1 MLTLNFKT
9 APYWID
15 LIDGT
20 GIRFKVRPFS
30 STLLERAHDMAD
42 AMMAQG
48 AAALAPASPD
58 AAAGNDD
65 TDQQE
70 TSRRVRRATL
80 TIAVAKLVILEWE
93 GVEDDDGTP
102 VPVSPEAIEFAV
114 DLPLINAAFT
124 EKYVK
129 PGFIM
134 GLEKKGFAPLP
145 SGNSAGAQN
154 TAETASPFTE
164 TDAAPQGE
172 TPATAT

>member
-1 MLTLNFKT
+1 MLTLNFNT

-15 LIDGT
+15 IIDGT

-42 AMMAQG
+42 AMIARD

-58 AAAGNDD
+58 AVAGNDD
-65 TDQQE
+65 ADQQV

-80 TIAVAKLVILEWE
+80 TIAVAKLVIIEWE
-93 GVEDDDGTP
+93 GVEGADGSP

-114 DLPLINAAFT
+114 DLPLINQGFG
-124 EKYVK
+124 EKYVN
-129 PGFIM
+129 PGIVM

-145 SGNSAGAQN
+145 NGNSAGAQN
-154 TAETASPFTE
+154 TAKTASNFTE
-164 TDAAPQGE
+164 ADAPPQTA
-172 TPATAT
+172 TPASET